1 MRSWEQASL
10 VFFVYLALVA
20 AVRGS
25 WPGGR
30 LRALAAAAAGLIL
43 TAASVRLPL
52 IPILHALVLP
62 LVLLLLYYWGTGA
75 LFVSPMLRVEA
86 WLRAIDERLGIR
98 SMAGR
103 MPAVAVQL
111 LELAYTAVYPT
122 IPLALWLTVRAG
134 ESVDRFWTV
143 VLVTDYI
150 CFGCL
155 PWIQTRPPRAIEP
168 ELRTA
173 SALRRLN
180 LQILEAGSVRV
191 NTVPS
196 GHAAEAL
203 ACALLLVDAPWPI
216 VALMFAN
223 AAAISAGAVFGRYH
237 FAADAMLGW
246 IVAVIVWW
254 LATNR

>member
-1 MRSWEQASL
+1 VRSWEQASL
-10 VFFVYLALVA
+10 VFFVYVALVA
-20 AVRGS
+20 AVRGGR
-25 WPGGR
+25 PGAR
-30 LRALAAAAAGLIL
+30 LEALAAAAAGLIL

-52 IPILHALVLP
+52 VPIVHALVLP

-75 LFVSPMLRVEA
+75 LFAAPMLGLEG
-86 WLRAIDERLGIR
+86 WLSAIDERLGIR
-98 SMAGR
+98 STAAR
-103 MPAVAVQL
+103 MPASVVQL
-111 LELAYTAVYPT
+111 LEIAYTAVYPT
-122 IPLALWLTVRAG
+122 IPVALWLTVRAG

-168 ELRTA
+168 ELRRA

-180 LQILEAGSVRV
+180 MQILEAGSVRV

-203 ACALLLVDAPWPI
+203 ACALLLLDAPWP
-216 VALMFAN
+216 VVVLMFLN

-237 FAADAMLGW
+237 FAADAVFGW
-246 IVAVIVWW
+246 LVAAIVWW
-254 LATNR
+254 LAR